1 MIKSNSSTLKNED
14 LLLTAQWRLNV
25 DFLVAFPHW
34 MDDRQMHGFSFDL
47 GGQ

>member
-1 MIKSNSSTLKNED
+1 MIRSNSSTLKNED
-14 LLLTAQWRLNV
+14 LLLTAKWRLNV

-34 MDDRQMHGFSFDL
+34 IDDRQMHGFIFDL